1 MHLNKVRKS
10 ERREDR
16 KTFTIIGKV
25 FPTFGLSDHYTMKI
39 FLIGFMGSGKTHWG
53 RLLSQKL
60 SIPFFDLDEQVAEHA
75 GKSIPEIFATEGEE
89 LFRLQEKDVLHLITE
104 SHESFV
110 MACGGGSPCYFNNIE
125 YMQQAGTTVWIN
137 TAPEILFQRLVK
149 EKETRPLIK
158 ELSDVQLK
166 SFISKKYADRRI
178 YYEQADIKIDDEPLK
193 LEKLIH
199 KLFHV

>member
-1 MHLNKVRKS
+1 
-10 ERREDR
+10 
-16 KTFTIIGKV
+16 
-25 FPTFGLSDHYTMKI
+25 MKI

-53 RLLSQKL
+53 RYLSQKL
-60 SIPFFDLDEQVAEHA
+60 GIPFFDLDEQVVEHA
-75 GKSIPEIFATEGEE
+75 GKPIPEIFATEGEE

-125 YMQQAGTTVWIN
+125 YVQQSGTTVWIN

-149 EKETRPLIK
+149 EKEKRPLIK
-158 ELSDVQLK
+158 ELSDEQLR
-166 SFISKKYADRRI
+166 SFIGKKYADRRI
-178 YYEQADIKIDDEPLK
+178 YYEQADIIIDDEPVQLD
-193 LEKLIH
+193 KLID